1 MYSNHLLRMAEYN
14 IWATARLVQALEPV
28 SIDDFNKDTG
38 LFFKSIS
45 GTLNHLLL
53 GEHYLWYPRF
63 KEGISPSIPLDTI
76 VHTDKHILLRELRQK
91 TLNWSSFIKQLDDR
105 ILDGKLS
112 YRTTSGQQFTLP
124 YSATLMHVFNHGTHH
139 RGQITAALTHLGY
152 ESPVLDL
159 VYMLVEQHNQS

>member
-1 MYSNHLLRMAEYN
+1 MSLNHLLRMAEYN

-28 SIDDFNKDTG
+28 SIDDFNKDMG

-112 YRTTSGQQFTLP
+112 YRTNIRSAVYFTLFCDINACFQSWYTSSWTNHSCINAFGLRKP
-124 YSATLMHVFNHGTHH
+124 SAGFSLYAGRAT
-139 RGQITAALTHLGY
+139 
-152 ESPVLDL
+152 
-159 VYMLVEQHNQS
+159 